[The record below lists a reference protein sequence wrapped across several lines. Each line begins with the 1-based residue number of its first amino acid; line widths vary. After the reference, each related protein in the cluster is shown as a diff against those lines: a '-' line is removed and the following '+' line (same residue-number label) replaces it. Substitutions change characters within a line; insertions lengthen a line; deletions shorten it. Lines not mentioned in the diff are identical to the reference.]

1 MNDVAKLD
9 SKVLI
14 LEPEADCRGRIR
26 AFCDAHQLRGLRVD
40 AEHLFSVLGSNVDLG
55 AVMLPERVGDD
66 PQAGLALARQ
76 VRALRPELPI
86 YLRREREQSLHGL
99 GSQDQRL
106 FSAGYHID
114 AIDELAATLSE
125 NLFSMVY
132 PNALVRSLTQ
142 ITQTSFDSQF
152 KDLQVQVESPYIV
165 TDRLIYGEIYTLI
178 PLESPWCRGFLMM
191 QCQEADL
198 ERLVKSDKTHVDPA
212 SAGDFRSFN
221 NILGELTNLVW
232 GAFRNRYGHHD
243 QIDGNL
249 AQVPIIINHL
259 HRYISFGSQNPHLCI
274 RVQLVDEQQPGTD
287 AVSVLLRFVF
297 NLSWSPED
305 FRESET
311 AVDSLVATGELE
323 FF

>member
-1 MNDVAKLD
+1 MNEEAKLL

-14 LEPEADCRGRIR
+14 LEPEDGCRKRIR
-26 AFCDAHQLRGLRVD
+26 AFCDAHRLQGLRVD
-40 AEHLFSVLGSNVDLG
+40 LERLSSVLSSNVDLG
-55 AVMLPERVGDD
+55 AVMLPERIDD
-66 PQAGLALARQ
+66 DAEAGVRLARS

-86 YLRREREQSLHGL
+86 YLRRDKEESLNGL
-99 GSQDQRL
+99 GSDEQSL

-114 AIDELAATLSE
+114 SIETLAETLGE
-125 NLFSMVY
+125 HLFSMVY

-142 ITQTSFDSQF
+142 MAQISFDSQF
-152 KDLQVQVESPYIV
+152 KDLQVQVETPYIV

-191 QCQEADL
+191 QCREDDL
-198 ERLVKSDKTHVDPA
+198 AHLVSTDKTHVAPE

-232 GAFRNRYGHHD
+232 GAFRNRYS
-243 QIDGNL
+243 QNAATDGNL
-249 AQVPIIINHL
+249 AQVPIVINHL

-274 RVQLVDEQQPGTD
+274 RVSLQD
-287 AVSVLLRFVF
+287 ATRTISVLLRFVF

-305 FRESET
+305 FKENEAS
-311 AVDSLVATGELE
+311 VDSLVATGELE
-323 FF
+323 MF